1 MKPSWAAAAAVGL
14 LVFLAGASF
23 AGADFRRFTPV
34 AAKSE
39 VSFTASF
46 PLGDFTGRTQ
56 DIAGEFRA
64 DPADLRSGVTGMLR
78 IKAYAIRTGDDGRD
92 REMYRLL
99 AVDRHPEIQFTIERI
114 EASFPSTTDRAD
126 VLLTITGLMSIRGV
140 ERAMAFPGRARLRDD
155 KLWVRG
161 EGQLRM
167 SHFGIKPPS
176 RFFFDVKDTL
186 LVSFDVT
193 LVPD

>member
-1 MKPSWAAAAAVGL
+1 MMRSWAAAAAIGL
-14 LVFLAGASF
+14 LALLPGASP
-23 AGADFRRFTPV
+23 AGADLRRFTPV

-78 IKAYAIRTGDDGRD
+78 IKAYGIRTGDEGRD

-126 VLLTITGLMSIRGV
+126 VLLTITGLMAIRGV

-186 LVSFDVT
+186 LVSFDVI

>member
-1 MKPSWAAAAAVGL
+1 MMRSWAAAAAIGFVAL
-14 LVFLAGASF
+14 LPGASPTR
-23 AGADFRRFTPV
+23 ADVRRFTPV

-39 VSFTASF
+39 VTFTASF

-78 IKAYAIRTGDDGRD
+78 IKAYRIRTGDEGRD
-92 REMYRLL
+92 REMYRFL
-99 AVDRHPEIQFTIERI
+99 AVDHHPEIQFTIERI
-114 EASFPSTTDRAD
+114 EASFPSTTDRSD
-126 VLLTITGLMSIRGV
+126 VLLTITGVMSIRGV
-140 ERAMAFPGRARLRDD
+140 ERAMAFPGRARLRED

-167 SHFGIKPPS
+167 SHFGMKAPS

-193 LVPD
+193 LAQD

>member
-1 MKPSWAAAAAVGL
+1 MMPPWAAAAVIGL
-14 LVFLAGASF
+14 LVLLPETSLAGA
-23 AGADFRRFTPV
+23 DLRRFTPV
-34 AAKSE
+34 AGKSE

-64 DPADLRSGVTGMLR
+64 NPADLRSGVTGMLR
-78 IKAYAIRTGDDGRD
+78 IKAFGIGTGDEGRD

-99 AVDRHPEIQFTIERI
+99 AVDRYPEIQFTIERI

-126 VLLTITGLMSIRGV
+126 VLLTITGPMSIRGV
-140 ERAMAFPGRARLRDD
+140 ERAMTFPGRARLRDD

-161 EGQLRM
+161 EGPLQM
-167 SHFGIKPPS
+167 SRFGMKPPS

-186 LVSFDVT
+186 LVSFDIT
-193 LVPD
+193 LAPD

>member
-1 MKPSWAAAAAVGL
+1 MRSWAAAAAIGL
-14 LVFLAGASF
+14 LALLPGASP
-23 AGADFRRFTPV
+23 ARADLRRFTPV

-78 IKAYAIRTGDDGRD
+78 IKAYGIRTGDEGRD

-114 EASFPSTTDRAD
+114 EASFPSTTDRSD
-126 VLLTITGLMSIRGV
+126 VLLTDHRPDV
-140 ERAMAFPGRARLRDD
+140 DPGRGARDGIPGPRPPAGRQALGPGRGPAPDEPLRDEAA
-155 KLWVRG
+155 VA
-161 EGQLRM
+161 
-167 SHFGIKPPS
+167 I
-176 RFFFDVKDTL
+176 FF
-186 LVSFDVT
+186 
-193 LVPD
+193 